1 MIKSITHLGIAIVF
15 LISSAGC
22 SMGSFVMFFPQS
34 HFSYPN
40 SNVVPIGPATGET
53 STVSLFIPVFWDAD
67 MQEEALAKAI
77 KQKGGDML
85 IDYVGTTEITMFPLM
100 FINVYMT
107 TYKVE
112 GTVAKMELGKQ
123 ILH

>member
-1 MIKSITHLGIAIVF
+1 MFKTITWLVLAGF
-15 LISSAGC
+15 LLLSLEAC

-40 SNVVPIGPATGET
+40 SNVTPIGPATGES

-100 FINVYMT
+100 FINIYMT

>member
-1 MIKSITHLGIAIVF
+1 
-15 LISSAGC
+15 
-22 SMGSFVMFFPQS
+22 MGSFVMFFPQS

-40 SNVVPIGPATGET
+40 SNVVPLGPAKGET

-67 MQEEALAKAI
+67 MQEEALAQAI

-100 FINVYMT
+100 FITLYKT
-107 TYKVE
+107 DYKVE